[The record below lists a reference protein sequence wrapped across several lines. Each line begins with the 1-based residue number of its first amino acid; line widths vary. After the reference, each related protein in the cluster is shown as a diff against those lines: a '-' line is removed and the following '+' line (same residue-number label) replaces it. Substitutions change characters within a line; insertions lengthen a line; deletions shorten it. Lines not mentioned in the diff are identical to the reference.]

1 MPVCRMLAIE
11 FCVVTTMTE
20 HAARIEREFHV
31 GPAGERWTLARDL
44 RTGLP
49 TVLHCKS
56 QDARAIELDLGSFL
70 VLFKGQERD
79 ELLRLIGSLLP
90 DGEPPAATADMP
102 APRPARFVS
111 RWIPRARS

>member
-1 MPVCRMLAIE
+1 MAVCCASAIE
-11 FCVVTTMTE
+11 FCVETTMTE

-31 GPAGERWTLARDL
+31 GPAGDRWTLARDL

-49 TVLHCKS
+49 TVLHCRS

-79 ELLRLIGSLLP
+79 GLLRLIASLLP
-90 DGEPPAATADMP
+90 DGEPPSATVEVP

-111 RWIPRARS
+111 RWMPRARS